1 MRAVL
6 VVHTVTLFVLLD
18 FAPQEV
24 QGFTQ
29 MRSSV
34 SEWVRPLVYQLT
46 HCEISSACGGHLVDW
61 RDSGSRLLTTK
72 TPARARGKREL
83 DHFVVPEPEIVD
95 TELSKIVQEPRY
107 RK

>member
-18 FAPQEV
+18 FAEQEV

-61 RDSGSRLLTTK
+61 RDSGSRLLTTQNPCK
-72 TPARARGKREL
+72 C
-83 DHFVVPEPEIVD
+83 
-95 TELSKIVQEPRY
+95 S
-107 RK
+107 RKEGIGSLFGA